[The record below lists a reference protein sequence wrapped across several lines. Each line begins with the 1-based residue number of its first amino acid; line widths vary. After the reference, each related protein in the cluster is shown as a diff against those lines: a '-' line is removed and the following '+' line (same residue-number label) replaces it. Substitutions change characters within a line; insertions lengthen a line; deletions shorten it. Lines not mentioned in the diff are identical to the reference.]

1 MVVTCPSGQ
10 AAAVARDRIAAIG
23 MAAVTALTTVQPKC
37 AVLWRE
43 GDRETTRPRLLELH
57 TLLSDF
63 DNESQP
69 PPPGDAARQMVA
81 RAEWAH
87 FL

>member
-1 MVVTCPSGQ
+1 M
-10 AAAVARDRIAAIG
+10 ARDRIAAIG
-23 MAAVTALTTVQPKC
+23 VAAVTALTTVQPKC

-43 GDRETTRPRLLELH
+43 RDRETIRPRLPELH
-57 TLLSDF
+57 TLLLDF
-63 DNESQP
+63 DNKSEP
-69 PPPGDAARQMVA
+69 HGDVDRRTAA